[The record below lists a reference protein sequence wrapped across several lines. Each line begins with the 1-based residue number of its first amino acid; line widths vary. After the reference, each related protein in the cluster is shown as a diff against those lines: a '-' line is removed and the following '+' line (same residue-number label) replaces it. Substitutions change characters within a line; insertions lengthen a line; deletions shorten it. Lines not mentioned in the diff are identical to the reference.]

1 MRQRWALRIVAVSAL
16 LGAACG
22 ARLSD
27 DQVAALR
34 AAETR
39 SASDGGGGLT
49 AGEPS
54 AIQSATTAPAAAQP
68 AGGATAVAAGPA
80 TTAPARAG
88 AAPAVTAQQPAACTP
103 AAGPGDVGVSATEV
117 RIGNVSTLSGPVPGF
132 GKTGQNGVKAYLNY
146 LRSQGGVCGRQLTLV
161 TSDDRLD
168 AGTNRSETER
178 LGREVFAFVG
188 GTSPVDDGGASVLGS
203 ANIPDVSFGFSIPR
217 AALPNNFSPNPID
230 PACNCNGTV
239 DILKSLKRSSGVSRA
254 AIIYPAQAVAR
265 SRGLAYKVDLAEA
278 GIDNVAVYE
287 APLTGATY
295 SGFVNDMRDKQV
307 DMVITTLELN
317 GMADLAKAF
326 RTAQWEPKIKYFG
339 AQAYGRQFLSLAG
352 PAAEGT
358 YAGLTLAMVEDRAVN
373 PAMETFVSWYER
385 TNPGADI
392 DFFAMLGWASAD
404 LLATTLRAA
413 GPAPT
418 RDAVLAQLR
427 TQTKWDAGGM
437 LAPRNPAGKQRAPCH
452 LIAVVKDGAW
462 QRATPARGFE
472 C

>member
-1 MRQRWALRIVAVSAL
+1 MRQRWVLRMVVASAV

-22 ARLSD
+22 ARLSEE
-27 DQVAALR
+27 QVAALR
-34 AAETR
+34 AAESR
-39 SASDGGGGLT
+39 AAGEGGGPTGP
-49 AGEPS
+49 APGPS
-54 AIQSATTAPAAAQP
+54 PTVTTAPVAVPQAGAAAP
-68 AGGATAVAAGPA
+68 AAAGPA
-80 TTAPARAG
+80 TTAPARSGGSPAA
-88 AAPAVTAQQPAACTP
+88 AAPAAACSP
-103 AAGPGDVGVSATEV
+103 APGAGDVGVSATEV
-117 RIGNVSTLSGPVPGF
+117 RIGNISTLSGPVPGF

-146 LRSQGGVCGRQLTLV
+146 LKSQGGVCGRQLTLV

-203 ANIPDVSFGFSIPR
+203 TNIPDVSFGFSIPR

-239 DILKSLKRSSGVSRA
+239 DILKALKRASGASRA
-254 AIIYPAQAVAR
+254 AIIYPAQAVGR

-278 GIDNVAVYE
+278 GIENVAVYE
-287 APLTGATY
+287 APLTGASY

-307 DMVITTLELN
+307 DLVITTLELN

-326 RTAQWEPKIKYFG
+326 RTARWEPKVKYFG

-358 YAGLTLAMVEDRAVN
+358 YAGLTIAMVEDRAVN
-373 PAMETFVSWYER
+373 PAVETFVSWYER

-392 DFFAMLGWASAD
+392 DFFALLGWASAD
-404 LLATTLRAA
+404 LLVTGLRAA

-418 RDAVLAQLR
+418 RDTVLAQLR
-427 TQTKWDAGGM
+427 TQTKWDAAGL
-437 LAPRNPAGKQRAPCH
+437 LAPRNPAGKERAPCH

-462 QRATPARGFE
+462 RRAEPAKGFE

>member
-1 MRQRWALRIVAVSAL
+1 MPVVVASAL
-16 LGAACG
+16 LASSCG

-34 AAETR
+34 AAQR
-39 SASDGGGGLT
+39 
-49 AGEPS
+49 
-54 AIQSATTAPAAAQP
+54 Q
-68 AGGATAVAAGPA
+68 GA
-80 TTAPARAG
+80 AG
-88 AAPAVTAQQPAACTP
+88 AAPAGSTPPRAETAAPAAPTGGPPAASTGAGPAAVAAAAGGRAPAAPPAAAAGAGAPSACTP
-103 AAGPGDVGVSATEV
+103 SAGPAQPGLSATEV

-146 LRSQGGVCGRQLTLV
+146 LRSQGGVCGRQLTLA
-161 TSDDRLD
+161 TADDRLD

-178 LGREVFAFVG
+178 LAGEVFAFVG
-188 GTSPVDDGGASVLGS
+188 GTSPVDDGGAAAL
-203 ANIPDVSFGFSIPR
+203 ANTDISDVSFSFSEPR

-230 PACNCNGTV
+230 PACKCNGTV
-239 DILKSLKRSSGVSRA
+239 DILRSLKRANGVARA

-265 SRGLAYKVDLAEA
+265 SRAFAYKVDLAEA
-278 GIDNVAVYE
+278 AIELVALYE

-295 SGFVNDMRDKQV
+295 SGFVNDMRDKGV

-326 RTAQWEPKIKYFG
+326 RTAAWEPKVKYFG

-358 YAGLTLAMVEDRAVN
+358 YAGLTTAIVEDRATN
-373 PAMETFVSWYER
+373 PAVETFVSWYER

-392 DFFAMLGWASAD
+392 DFFAILGWASAD
-404 LLATTLRAA
+404 LLVTALRNA

-418 RDAVLAQLR
+418 RAGVLQQLR
-427 TQTKWDAGGM
+427 AQTKWDASGL

-452 LIAVVKDGAW
+452 LIAVVKGGGW
-462 QRATPARGFE
+462 HRATPAQGFE